1 VWERFRTRI
10 VAEVGGATW
19 LQMRLFNWAIGTGE
33 ATRGAGTMAWIARK
47 LVLGSV
53 RREMG
58 LSRLRLACIGA
69 ASLSP
74 DIARWY
80 LALGI
85 EITRLDGDCAR
96 GAANGDKLRALIEEF
111 TCAA

>member
-1 VWERFRTRI
+1 
-10 VAEVGGATW
+10 
-19 LQMRLFNWAIGTGE
+19 
-33 ATRGAGTMAWIARK
+33 MAWIARK

-58 LSRLRLACIGA
+58 LGRLRLACLGA
-69 ASLSP
+69 ASLPP

-80 LALGI
+80 RTLGI
-85 EITRLDGDCAR
+85 EMTRLDGDCAR

>member
-1 VWERFRTRI
+1 
-10 VAEVGGATW
+10 
-19 LQMRLFNWAIGTGE
+19 
-33 ATRGAGTMAWIARK
+33 MAWVARK

-58 LSRLRLACIGA
+58 LARLRLACIGA
-69 ASLSP
+69 AALP
-74 DIARWY
+74 LEIERWY

-85 EITRLDGDCAR
+85 AMTRLDGDCAQ
-96 GAANGDKLRALIEEF
+96 GAVNGEKLRALIEEF